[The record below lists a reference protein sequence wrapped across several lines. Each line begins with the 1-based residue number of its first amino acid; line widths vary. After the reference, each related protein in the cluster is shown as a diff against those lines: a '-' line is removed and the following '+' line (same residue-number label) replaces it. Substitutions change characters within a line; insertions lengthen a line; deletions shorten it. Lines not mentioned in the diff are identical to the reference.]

1 MRYYPHPLPSRYSA
15 LLLAFALLA
24 AFCAPAAA
32 TDAAWSKLRDGGYTI
47 LIAHAEARG
56 RQDPP
61 GFVIDDCTTQRRL
74 TDKGRQRAQRMGARF
89 AARAVAVSGVLSSQW
104 CIALDTARFAF
115 SRNEAEPF
123 APLNPLSGNAGEDGK
138 ANAEVVAAVAQ
149 FADYGNQV
157 MVTHVPN
164 IVALTGITPRDSE
177 ALIVEPGTDETHLRV
192 VGRII
197 SD

>member
-1 MRYYPHPLPSRYSA
+1 MLPLA
-15 LLLAFALLA
+15 LAFVAALA
-24 AFCAPAAA
+24 SPAGA

-56 RQDPP
+56 NQDPP
-61 GFVIDDCTTQRRL
+61 GFRIDDCATQRRL
-74 TDKGRQRAQRMGARF
+74 TDRGRQHAQRMGARF
-89 AARAVAVSGVLSSQW
+89 AARAVAISRVLSSQW

-115 SRNEAEPF
+115 ERNEAEAF
-123 APLNPLSGNAGEDGK
+123 APLDPADGSDGAD
-138 ANAEVVAAVAQ
+138 ANADVVAAVAG

-164 IVALTGITPRDSE
+164 IVALTGVRPRDSE
-177 ALIVEPGTDETHLRV
+177 ALVVVPGDDATHLRV

>member
-1 MRYYPHPLPSRYSA
+1 MMSLMHSPVRAFSILPLA
-15 LLLAFALLA
+15 LAFAATLGS
-24 AFCAPAAA
+24 PAGA

-56 RQDPP
+56 NQDPP
-61 GFVIDDCTTQRRL
+61 GFRIDDCATQRRL
-74 TDKGRQRAQRMGARF
+74 TDRGRQHAQRMGARF
-89 AARAVAVSGVLSSQW
+89 AARAVTVSRVLSSQW

-115 SRNEAEPF
+115 GRNEPEPF
-123 APLNPLSGNAGEDGK
+123 APLNPAGEADSAE
-138 ANAEVVAAVAQ
+138 ANAEVVAAVAG

-164 IVALTGITPRDSE
+164 IVALTGVKPRDSE
-177 ALIVEPGTDETHLRV
+177 ALVVVPGDDATHLRV

>member
-1 MRYYPHPLPSRYSA
+1 MMSLMNFPVRALRILPLA
-15 LLLAFALLA
+15 LAFAAVLGS
-24 AFCAPAAA
+24 PAVA

-56 RQDPP
+56 NQDPP
-61 GFVIDDCTTQRRL
+61 GFKIDDCATQRRL
-74 TDKGRQRAQRMGARF
+74 SDRGRQHAQRMGARF
-89 AARAVAVSGVLSSQW
+89 AARAVTISRVLSSQW

-115 SRNEAEPF
+115 ERTGAEAF
-123 APLNPLSGNAGEDGK
+123 APLNPAGEADSDSIS
-138 ANAEVVAAVAQ
+138 AEVVAAVAG

-164 IVALTGITPRDSE
+164 IVALTGVRPRDSE
-177 ALIVEPGTDETHLRV
+177 ALVVVPGDDATHLRV